1 MSKKLN
7 LNYTKKFTYQLELIK
22 GIIEDK
28 QAEIDDEFNHLI
40 DMYNITNEDIKDAV
54 YDYCYNDFESPILK
68 NYIAELDED

>member
-1 MSKKLN
+1 MSKKLD
-7 LNYTKKFTYQLELIK
+7 LNYMKKFTYELEITK

-28 QAEIDDEFNHLI
+28 QAEMDDQFNLLI
-40 DMYNITNEDIKDAV
+40 DMYNITNEDIKDAI